1 MQGRESRGAGERK
14 TTNYPFPYKW
24 YLAFYV
30 LIAGAILTK
39 GPVGIVL
46 PGLIVVA
53 FLLYVG
59 KLREVLREMR
69 FLLGLVIILALS
81 APWYFLVF
89 WAMGWNYITRF
100 LVCKTFDVLTE

>member
-1 MQGRESRGAGERK
+1 GYAGKEGSGGAELI
-14 TTNYPFPYKW
+14 TNAQSPILRQRSVQVPHALFPNKW

-46 PGLIVVA
+46 PGLIVGA

-59 KLREVLREMR
+59 KFREVLREMR
-69 FLLGLVIILALS
+69 LFMGILII
-81 APWYFLVF
+81 
-89 WAMGWNYITRF
+89 
-100 LVCKTFDVLTE
+100 